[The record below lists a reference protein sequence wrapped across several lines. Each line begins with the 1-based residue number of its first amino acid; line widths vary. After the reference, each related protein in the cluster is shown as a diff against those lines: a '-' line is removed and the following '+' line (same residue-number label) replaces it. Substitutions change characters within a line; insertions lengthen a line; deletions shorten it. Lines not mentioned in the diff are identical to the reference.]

1 MDYNSITKNINEG
14 WLPFFE
20 ENKLELMKIL
30 ETVYSNNDTIYPK
43 QKDIFKTL
51 FYFPPNDTKLVI
63 LGQDPYIGEEN
74 GIPQAHGLAFSV
86 PKSHKKIPPSLK
98 NIFKEIKNSYPEYN
112 VPTHGCLK
120 RWVKKEK
127 IILLNCALTV
137 IKGKSNSMICIWEQ
151 FTDKLIKYISDT
163 NEGTIFLLMGN
174 FAINKMLQSKLQSK
188 GIIDKNKHK
197 IFTTKHPSPLSAYA
211 GFFGCNVFK
220 NINEYL
226 EENNNSII
234 NW

>member
-1 MDYNSITKNINEG
+1 MDYNIIIKKIHSG
-14 WLPFFE
+14 WMPFFE
-20 ENKLELMKIL
+20 KNKDELIKIL
-30 ETVYSNNDTIYPK
+30 ETVYNDPDITIYPK
-43 QKDIFKTL
+43 QKNIFRTL
-51 FYFPPNDTKLVI
+51 FYFHPSEIKLVI
-63 LGQDPYIGEEN
+63 LGQDPYINEEDN
-74 GIPQAHGLAFSV
+74 IPQAHGLAFSV

-137 IKGKSNSMICIWEQ
+137 IQGKSNSMIDLWEQ

-163 NEGTIFLLMGN
+163 NERTIFLLMGN
-174 FAINKMLQSKLQSK
+174 FAINKTLRSKL
-188 GIIDKNKHK
+188 INNIKHK
-197 IFTTKHPSPLSAYA
+197 IFTTKHPSPLSAHS

-220 NINEYL
+220 NINDYL